1 MFSQPSEIWDFRL
14 RREGILP
21 HLEAAVLQILTE
33 NGRIF
38 YHCG

>member
-14 RREGILP
+14 RREVILP

-38 YHCG
+38 NHWG